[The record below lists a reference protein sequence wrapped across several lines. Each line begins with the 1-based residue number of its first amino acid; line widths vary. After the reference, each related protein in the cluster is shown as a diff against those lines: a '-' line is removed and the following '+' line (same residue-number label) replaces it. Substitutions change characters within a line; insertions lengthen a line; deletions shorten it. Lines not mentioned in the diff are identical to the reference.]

1 MRTLIKI
8 LFSTVGLIL
17 LFILGINLLGTRA
30 DLPNGVKGDK
40 IKLIQPGWTLEQ
52 VVATLGRPYKIDAS
66 QGLHNIGCP
75 NAKPRLDIDINN
87 ATDIRQVV
95 NVFYSDTNFCCEGNK
110 EDLQTKAVTLTY
122 TRPVRLSKHYP
133 MLWIHLD
140 SSFKVYSVYAKQ
152 YDGLLGLDDPSIYGM
167 SWTFDATTMT
177 NKNEIESYIDET
189 KFNDCFK

>member
-17 LFILGINLLGTRA
+17 LLVICINLLGTRA
-30 DLPNGVKGDK
+30 DIVDGVTGDK

-52 VVATLGRPYKIDAS
+52 VVATLGRPFKIYAS
-66 QGLHNIGCP
+66 QGLHKIGCP
-75 NAKPRLDIDINN
+75 KAKPRLNIDINN

-122 TRPVRLSKHYP
+122 TRPVRLSKYYP
-133 MLWIHLD
+133 MLWVHLD

-167 SWTFDATTMT
+167 SWAFDATKM
-177 NKNEIESYIDET
+177 KNNIESYIDDP
-189 KFNDCFK
+189 KYNDCFK

>member
-1 MRTLIKI
+1 MKTLIKI
-8 LFSTVGLIL
+8 LFITVGLIL
-17 LFILGINLLGTRA
+17 LFVLGINLLGTRA
-30 DLPNGVKGDK
+30 NIVDSVTGDK
-40 IKLIQPGWTLEQ
+40 IRLIQPGWALEQ
-52 VVATLGRPYKIDAS
+52 VVATLGRPYKIEAS
-66 QGLHNIGCP
+66 QGLHKIGCQ

-87 ATDIRQVV
+87 VTDIRQIV

-133 MLWIHLD
+133 MLWVHLD

-152 YDGLLGLDDPSIYGM
+152 YDGLLGFDDPSIYGK
-167 SWTFDATTMT
+167 SWAFDATTMT
-177 NKNEIESYIDET
+177 MKNEIESYIDET